1 MGFLLRVNVLFGRY
15 PHLSFLVVA
24 KFLSSLINRIGENW
38 ACMQGTFSSAQ
49 LHATKKVPR
58 LHEDSL
64 ICLASAVF
72 FMPFL
77 VAMVTVV
84 NRYQKKAI
92 CAPQHK
98 PF

>member
-1 MGFLLRVNVLFGRY
+1 
-15 PHLSFLVVA
+15 
-24 KFLSSLINRIGENW
+24 
-38 ACMQGTFSSAQ
+38 MQGTFSSAQ

-84 NRYQKKAI
+84 NRYQKKGNMRPSTQTFLI
-92 CAPQHK
+92 CQGRDDT
-98 PF
+98 F